1 MAHDGPLYRRP
12 ESEAALETLDLLRD
26 LVAGTPAMHQHAT
39 RYIRR
44 WAAEDSS
51 VYGMRSKC
59 EQLDELYARA
69 LSASVGLMFATPPQL
84 TGEDAVLDV
93 VREHWW
99 SLDGAGVS
107 GDVLLKRTAYATL
120 RDGVCAVLVD
130 YPPEGARD
138 AQPIWSRYERRDIL
152 SWHETTIDG
161 RPALAM
167 VTLLESATEA
177 DGAYGVVAVPYVRE
191 LRLVDGVATWTLWD
205 CRDKD
210 PRQVDAGVFRGADG
224 VPFDRLPLVTF
235 YAGEPSAAFVCRPP
249 LLGAAFANLGH
260 YQISTDLRF
269 AEQVAAYAQPVVVGD
284 FSNDAIKG
292 QQGSLQL
299 GPLVGVHLKAGGS
312 YSWSEPAGTS
322 FAALATAIKEKRES
336 VARMSL
342 SFLGDTNRK
351 SETAEGRRLDMVAEF
366 ATLATATQ
374 SIQDAANMCL
384 EWHARYLGLPRELA
398 PSVTF
403 ATEYSVQQI
412 DTAVM
417 TALGVLVR
425 EGLPRLTAVEVL
437 QSIGVV
443 RPDVDAVALAME
455 WDAGAGAGQVD
466 ANFEEEP
473 AIVGSIGDAAPVA
486 RAAAVAGDVQAT
498 ALNGAQVL
506 ALKDLL
512 TQVAQNQMPAAT
524 VKVIIAAAFPFI
536 TSQQVDSMIAGLRGF
551 TPAPE
556 GGTQ

>member
-130 YPPEGARD
+130 YPPEGSRD

-205 CRDKD
+205 CRDKE

-235 YAGEPSAAFVCRPP
+235 YAGEPAARFVCRPP

-284 FSNDAIKG
+284 FSNDPIKG

-322 FAALATAIKEKRES
+322 FAALAVAVKEKR
-336 VARMSL
+336 
-342 SFLGDTNRK
+342 
-351 SETAEGRRLDMVAEF
+351 RRLDMVAEF

-374 SIQDAANMCL
+374 SIQDAANECL

-455 WDAGAGAGQVD
+455 WDAGAGASR
-466 ANFEEEP
+466 E
-473 AIVGSIGDAAPVA
+473 
-486 RAAAVAGDVQAT
+486 AGDFEPEM
-498 ALNGAQVL
+498 
-506 ALKDLL
+506 
-512 TQVAQNQMPAAT
+512 TQ
-524 VKVIIAAAFPFI
+524 
-536 TSQQVDSMIAGLRGF
+536 
-551 TPAPE
+551 
-556 GGTQ
+556 